1 MNKSEIDTV
10 IALNKS
16 IDDPQVNSLVE
27 AAKIKTP
34 GSAVEGALVD
44 FLTARFE
51 KIERDAE
58 FTDLIRMHI
67 RQRLPE
73 ASFDQLITLLKDTS
87 MDNNKAVETI
97 VPLFKNEQ
105 SGKTVIDQLREDA
118 NVSNAAAALYQST
131 DRKDILQAVSYLSQI
146 LNKINNNTSPTVI
159 ENN

>member
-10 IALNKS
+10 IALNDS
-16 IDDPQVNSLVE
+16 LDDPKVTSLVE
-27 AAKIKTP
+27 AAKINNP
-34 GSAVEGALVD
+34 GTAVEGALVD
-44 FLTARFE
+44 FLTSRFE

-73 ASFDQLITLLKDTS
+73 ATFDQLITLLKDTS
-87 MDNNKAVETI
+87 MDNNKAVETL

-118 NVSNAAAALYQST
+118 NVSNAATALYQST
-131 DRKDILQAVSYLSQI
+131 DRKDILQAVSYLSQVLGKVNSAI
-146 LNKINNNTSPTVI
+146 SSTVI
-159 ENN
+159 QNN